1 MTNRQKIFVEKYL
14 THFNASRAAREAG
27 YKQKS
32 NVAGSNLL
40 KNPEIQNILDKR
52 IKECQIDANEAAFRL
67 QEIVNVSIADFIDI
81 IDSQSV
87 KFNLKKAKE
96 FGVLGAVKRYHFT
109 KEGIIC
115 GIELYDKMKALL
127 ALAKILRINLYE

>member
-40 KNPEIQNILDKR
+40 KNPKIQNILDHR
-52 IKECQIDANEAAFRL
+52 IKDFQVEATEAAFRL
-67 QEIVNVSIADFIDI
+67 QEIVNVSIGDFIDI
-81 IDSQSV
+81 IDSQTV
-87 KFNLKKAKE
+87 RFNLIKAKE
-96 FGVLGAVKRYHFT
+96 LGVLGVVKRYYFLKDGT
-109 KEGIIC
+109 IY

-127 ALAKILRINLYE
+127 ALAKVLKINLYE